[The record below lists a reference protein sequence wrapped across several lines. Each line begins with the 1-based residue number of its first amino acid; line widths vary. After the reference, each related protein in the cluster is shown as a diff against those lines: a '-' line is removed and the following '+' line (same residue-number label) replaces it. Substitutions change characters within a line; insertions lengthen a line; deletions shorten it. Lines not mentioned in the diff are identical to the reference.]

1 MANKKIWTQAEINAV
16 AKTITR
22 DWECEGALRWT
33 GDTYKYYEKK
43 KYHSDDEIDTS
54 GVFFAFNDKQFEE
67 GVKKLGFTMDQLKG
81 NIFSMG
87 YGGFGTRDGIKRYL
101 ASYDER
107 DKKIPELCNPQ
118 EVYCFEY
125 NNHEG
130 MINYDGDEEALKI
143 IITTYGEDTARM
155 IKRYN
160 ACYTIE
166 EIYERDKR

>member
-16 AKTITR
+16 AATITR

-43 KYHSDDEIDTS
+43 KYDSDDEID
-54 GVFFAFNDKQFEE
+54 
-67 GVKKLGFTMDQLKG
+67 
-81 NIFSMG
+81 
-87 YGGFGTRDGIKRYL
+87 
-101 ASYDER
+101 
-107 DKKIPELCNPQ
+107 
-118 EVYCFEY
+118 
-125 NNHEG
+125 
-130 MINYDGDEEALKI
+130 
-143 IITTYGEDTARM
+143 TYGEDTARM